1 MLDAE
6 VSLAGGIQIA
16 VLESTLELLFPQ
28 HATITAVVEKK
39 QDGSKEIGQVHLYE
53 EAAYLIYIHP
63 GDLACVADACTLL
76 DGLVRLAGERGA
88 HFLLAAIEE
97 NNSIHYGLRQ
107 SGFRPAYTH
116 KIWQISPGQHF
127 PWDDDYQW
135 KPVVEKDYLFLS
147 SIYQHCV
154 PPALQP
160 ILPLKEKQ
168 LPQFMLSVKNE
179 VRGYAYL
186 HRYAQAAFLYPYVCP
201 SLTDMQPALRSLI
214 NVLPAHTKLFIVIPS
229 FQGGLDS
236 ARNSLSVKTV
246 MKQQVLVKYTAL
258 RLKSTQAVRS
268 RLEVRG
274 QHAESSNPMAPSSRR
289 E

>member
-1 MLDAE
+1 MDAE
-6 VSLAGGIQIA
+6 VSLAGGIQTA
-16 VLESTLELLFPQ
+16 MLESTLELLFPQ
-28 HATITAVVEKK
+28 HATITAVVEKE

-63 GDLACVADACTLL
+63 GDLACVADACALL

-88 HFLLAAIEE
+88 HFLLAAIQE

-107 SGFRPAYTH
+107 SGFRLAYTH
-116 KIWQISPGQHF
+116 KIWQVNPDQRF
-127 PWDDDYQW
+127 PRDDNYQW
-135 KPVVEKDYLFLS
+135 QPVVEKDYLSLS

-201 SLTDMQPALRSLI
+201 LLSDTQPALSSLI
-214 NVLPAHTKLFIVIPS
+214 NTLPVHTKVFIVIPS
-229 FQGGLDS
+229 FQGGLES
-236 ARNSLSVKTV
+236 ARNSLSAKTV

-258 RLKSTQAVRS
+258 RLKSAQSVRS

-274 QHAESSNPMAPSSRR
+274 QHTESSTPMAPSSRR